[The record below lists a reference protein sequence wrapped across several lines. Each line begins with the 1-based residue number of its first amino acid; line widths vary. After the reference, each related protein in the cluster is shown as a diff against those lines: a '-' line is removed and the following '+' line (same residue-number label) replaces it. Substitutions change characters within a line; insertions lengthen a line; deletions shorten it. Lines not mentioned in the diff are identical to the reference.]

1 MRTIKKNSKRWFA
14 MVLSLVMCLGLLQ
27 TTSFAANWNPGDK
40 ITINVRVYDQSNGA
54 VYNVGTDSVEKGN
67 PELIQSVA
75 YQIPQLTKFVS
86 ANQFGRVTKVV
97 GNWYFPAGDSQPGA
111 NVEWSCNANSVTM
124 TYWVNWYTNGSGS
137 GSGSTGN
144 DTVNI
149 GGSGSNVWTQTITYH
164 SNYPSGQNYSYK
176 VTYNVRYYATLYNTS
191 SIIKSLADVSF
202 NAPNGYEAKTPI
214 WNTNAAGTGTS
225 YGPGSNFT
233 LRKADNGKNLDL
245 YAQWQT
251 TGGTEVTPV
260 TLTYMDGT
268 SVYGTRNYFAGD
280 TATAILCT
288 TEKAGYTFAGWADS
302 ANSQTVKY
310 RAGIEFIINSN
321 MTLYAVW
328 VKDSSGPEATDCITV
343 NKVFSGVTIDEFPW
357 DFSIN
362 YKAVNT
368 AEPEYST
375 TKTLTMDNAEDFDE
389 TTMTVT
395 WLAPHYSKTGGST
408 VTITENCDVD
418 EYTYTT
424 TTSKGTVNDSTHTVS
439 MSFVSASTKG
449 SVTLTNTYTPASVTP
464 ENPKLDGITKTR
476 ITFANADTLPTGF
489 DVSGINLSATP
500 QIPQNMG
507 PVTLLYRISVSGT
520 EGAKYIISDT
530 GADLMNGYSWSGE
543 IGAEGVA
550 DIYVTRTVSLEFAK
564 EGNPVENTAYVV
576 AGEGTDPSGT
586 LASNLVSTKVY
597 GRVVANKDGSDTDA
611 SGISNYAIQVDN
623 LMGTSL
629 SDVTVIDNMDSR
641 ADFIEGSTVVMK
653 LADGTESEITNFD
666 YQVNVETNTAT
677 WVIRET
683 IPVKATIYVR
693 YRTIA
698 DDKVPEGTKL
708 DNHYLYDSTPI
719 LSQNE
724 AAYAIS
730 EDYGSSGELDT
741 AGSGVCTVE
750 VIRTT
755 GIADVQMDWEGE

>member
-328 VKDSSGPEATDCITV
+328 TPDAPTTTSLTVKKVVAGDLSASQLPSGFNMTATIINGSSVQTVFLNSAKLEDSVQI
-343 NKVFSGVTIDEFPW
+343 
-357 DFSIN
+357 
-362 YKAVNT
+362 
-368 AEPEYST
+368 ST
-375 TKTLTMDNAEDFDE
+375 TASTMVVLNESNYNVDGYDCTSTASD
-389 TTMTVT
+389 
-395 WLAPHYSKTGGST
+395 GSAVANGN
-408 VTITENCDVD
+408 VTITIPA
-418 EYTYTT
+418 
-424 TTSKGTVNDSTHTVS
+424 GTVNPVCSI
-439 MSFVSASTKG
+439 
-449 SVTLTNTYTPASVTP
+449 TNTYVSNVEPAKQLTGIEKERLTSAP
-464 ENPKLDGITKTR
+464 DGIDVTGVNLRPTP
-476 ITFANADTLPTGF
+476 TLGSAN
-489 DVSGINLSATP
+489 S
-500 QIPQNMG
+500 
-507 PVTLLYRISVSGT
+507 VTLLYSITVRGDVGANYTVTDDEAVYVGGAPMSGVIG
-520 EGAKYIISDT
+520 EGRTA
-530 GADLMNGYSWSGE
+530 
-543 IGAEGVA
+543 V
-550 DIYVTRTVSLEFAK
+550 IYVTRTFSFDEIA
-564 EGNPVENTAYVV
+564 EGPVQNVAYVK
-576 AGEGTDPSGT
+576 AGANTDPIPGITPDAEKGTPSDPAITHVIGRTVTHKEGTD
-586 LASNLVSTKVY
+586 
-597 GRVVANKDGSDTDA
+597 SDENR
-611 SGISNYAIQVDN
+611 ISEY
-623 LMGTSL
+623 T
-629 SDVTVIDNMDSR
+629 VTVTNKTGVTLTSMTVTDVME
-641 ADFIEGSTVVMK
+641 EGMSII
-653 LADGTESEITNFD
+653 TESETMPKFTVVLRTKDGVESIPECTANTNGQTTTWTISD
-666 YQVNVETNTAT
+666 VEPGAE
-677 WVIRET
+677 VILKYSALVS
-683 IPVKATIYVR
+683 P
-693 YRTIA
+693 
-698 DDKVPEGTKL
+698 
-708 DNHYLYDSTPI
+708 
-719 LSQNE
+719 
-724 AAYAIS
+724 
-730 EDYGSSGELDT
+730 ELDDGKLHNHAT
-741 AGSGVCTVE
+741 TTVNGISIPTMFAME
-750 VIRTT
+750 SIPNLMNYEDLSSEADCVIK
-755 GIADVQMDWEGE
+755 IMNS